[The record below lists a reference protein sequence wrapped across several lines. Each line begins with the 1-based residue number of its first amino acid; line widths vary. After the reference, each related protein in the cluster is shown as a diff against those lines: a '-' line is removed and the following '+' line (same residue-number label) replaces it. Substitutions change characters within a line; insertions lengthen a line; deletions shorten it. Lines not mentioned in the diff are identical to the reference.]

1 MDRKSLL
8 ILVVAVVVL
17 FMLSGLINQLFP
29 PRQVPGIT
37 WANPAAVVSGTALSG
52 AQLDATADVPGSF
65 SYNPP
70 SGAVLP
76 VGTNLLAATF
86 TPADPNKYSEARAGV
101 TLLVLTPSAVANQP
115 GTPAVAPGAGT
126 NVPAPTPGAATNPP
140 PAAVPNPLPPEVT
153 LAVSNQDLIFHFTSR
168 GGGLKEIAVRNPNY
182 PAVVHS
188 ARREVDEQSF
198 ATLNSKVPVPIL
210 AVLGEA
216 LGDDNFT
223 LTQPSNTIVRA
234 EKTLGNGLRVV
245 KEFDIGDRGTNY
257 LFTAKIRLEN
267 SSSASLPIPR
277 REVVVG
283 TATAIGPLDD
293 VTTLGAIW
301 YNGAKSAD
309 IGAGWFANR
318 TLGCIPGTPR
328 AEFQEGA
335 SNVVWAA
342 MHSQY
347 FALAAMPAQ
356 PAPGIVIRNLSLPP
370 PDTDGV
376 AAGQRLTLTNNYEG
390 YQTALVYPA
399 THLDPHQSAEQ
410 SFTFYA
416 GPKEYNGLA
425 RIGGAMGNNLDL
437 VMGFTGFL
445 GFGFCSK
452 MLLLSMNGLHAIGF
466 NYGLAIIA
474 ITVIIK
480 LVFWPLTA
488 ASTRS
493 QKRQQAI
500 APQLKAIAEKY
511 KEDPLKKHQKTTE
524 LMKEHKINPL
534 GSCLPVLITIPV
546 FFGFYSMLRNAIE
559 LRGVPFLW
567 APDLTRPDTIYIIH
581 AFHNFPINPLPLL
594 MGASQLWQSHLT
606 PPSPGMDPGQQK
618 IMRWMPLLFVGIFY
632 GMSSGLNLYYTVSNL
647 LTIAQTKITKMGPD
661 PAASPAKRVAPAPQK
676 KK

>member
-1 MDRKSLL
+1 
-8 ILVVAVVVL
+8 
-17 FMLSGLINQLFP
+17 
-29 PRQVPGIT
+29 
-37 WANPAAVVSGTALSG
+37 
-52 AQLDATADVPGSF
+52 
-65 SYNPP
+65 
-70 SGAVLP
+70 
-76 VGTNLLAATF
+76 
-86 TPADPNKYSEARAGV
+86 
-101 TLLVLTPSAVANQP
+101 
-115 GTPAVAPGAGT
+115 
-126 NVPAPTPGAATNPP
+126 
-140 PAAVPNPLPPEVT
+140 
-153 LAVSNQDLIFHFTSR
+153 
-168 GGGLKEIAVRNPNY
+168 LKEIAVRNTNY

-188 ARREVDEQSF
+188 ARTGLDEQSF

-210 AVLGEA
+210 AELGEA

-223 LTQPSNTIVRA
+223 LTQPAQNMVRA
-234 EKTLGNGLRVV
+234 EKTLANGLRVV
-245 KEFDIGDRGTNY
+245 KEFAVGDSGTNY

-267 SSSASLPIPR
+267 STPASLPIPR

-283 TATAIGPLDD
+283 TATAISPLDD
-293 VTTLGAIW
+293 PTTLGAIW

-318 TLGCIPGTPR
+318 TLGCFPGTPR

-347 FALAAMPAQ
+347 FVLAAIPSR
-356 PAPGIVIRNLSLPP
+356 PAPGIVIRNLKLPP
-370 PDTDGV
+370 PDTNGV
-376 AAGQRLTLTNNYEG
+376 AASQRLTLTNNYEG
-390 YQTALVYPA
+390 YQTAFVYPA
-399 THLDPHQSAEQ
+399 THLDAHQSLTN

-425 RIGGAMGNNLDL
+425 RIGGFMTNNLDL
-437 VMGFTGFL
+437 VMGFSGFL

-452 MLLLSMNGLHAIGF
+452 MLLLSMNGLHDIGL

-567 APDLTRPDTIYIIH
+567 APDLTRPDTVYTIL

-632 GMSSGLNLYYTVSNL
+632 SMSSGLNLYYTVSNL

-661 PAASPAKRVAPAPQK
+661 PAGSPAKRLAPAPQK